1 MKIIKRRRK
10 EIYLAAGAMRQAKSR
25 NGGTDAGRHAV
36 GSHAVARGG
45 GAVKTANKPRVDD
58 GATR

>member
-1 MKIIKRRRK
+1 
-10 EIYLAAGAMRQAKSR
+10 MRQAKSR
-25 NGGTDAGRHAV
+25 NGGTDAGAHAV

-58 GATR
+58 GDT